1 MKVWVQLGIVQKCAR
16 CPLLITTTL
25 LYLTEQS
32 FFGSSLKLYSNL
44 LFKGN
49 KTMFFP
55 SFYRETVLHWK
66 NHLVIMTEIVFLYLS
81 QYQVYHEKVRGD
93 NISIKFSLFFKKNMH
108 YCRFSYAGT
117 WELVNLFV
125 LSGQK
130 KLASQLPYLV

>member
-1 MKVWVQLGIVQKCAR
+1 MVHFYNTFLKRFFWLKKGYYRNESLGLAWYRVEVCQM
-16 CPLLITTTL
+16 PLLITTTL

-32 FFGSSLKLYSNL
+32 FFGISLKLYSNL

-93 NISIKFSLFFKKNMH
+93 NISIKFSLFFKKICIIAAFHTQGPGN
-108 YCRFSYAGT
+108 
-117 WELVNLFV
+117 
-125 LSGQK
+125 
-130 KLASQLPYLV
+130 